1 MLGFGSS
8 GSRHVQSIEA
18 AHQSQFMKMNI
29 RPLLPS
35 EWQTFRDLR
44 LFALKS
50 APGMFESTYAQAAT
64 RSEADWRALLSGE
77 RQQIFGMF
85 DSEKLIGIAGVFTA
99 KDDPAAAHL
108 VMDFMLPAYRGKS
121 LWRLMYDARLDW
133 VRSRQTF
140 RRAIVAARE
149 SNAPSLGAMRA
160 AGFHQTRREMH
171 TWPDGTTEDEIWF
184 ELKL

>member
-1 MLGFGSS
+1 MLGSGSDGSS
-8 GSRHVQSIEA
+8 HAQGIETQRNA
-18 AHQSQFMKMNI
+18 LFTKMNI

-35 EWQTFRDLR
+35 EWETFRDLR
-44 LFALKS
+44 LYALQS

-85 DSEKLIGIAGVFTA
+85 DHDKLVGIAGVFA
-99 KDDPAAAHL
+99 SKDDPATAHL
-108 VMDFMLPAYRGKS
+108 VMDFILPEFRGKG
-121 LWRLMYDARLDW
+121 LWQRMYAARLDW
-133 VRSRQTF
+133 VRGRKDF

-160 AGFHQTRREMH
+160 AGFAQIRHETH
-171 TWPDGTTEDEIWF
+171 TWPDGVTEDEIWF